1 MTDNQQNQ
9 PVLSAPFS
17 WAGDTDKG
25 RERDE
30 NQDAFHVE
38 PELALFLIS
47 DGMGGH
53 RGGAIASKIV
63 TEDLP
68 VMVENMLHKL
78 GSQSPRALRRI
89 FKKTII
95 EQSRQLRLE
104 STSETGYKD
113 MGATL
118 AMALLRQRRAYIAN
132 LGDSRI
138 YLLRSGKLR
147 QLTQDHSVISEL
159 INSGKIQPH
168 QADNHEAQGQITHYV
183 GMEEKVIPFVRSL
196 ALKKSDRLLLCTD
209 GLTDMLDDSV
219 IKQILQQNPDCRTAC
234 AALIKQANAAGGH
247 DNITAIVVDWS

>member
-1 MTDNQQNQ
+1 MTDNQLTQ

-30 NQDAFHVE
+30 NQDAFHAE

-53 RGGAIASKIV
+53 QGGAIASKIV

-68 VMVENMLHKL
+68 VMVENMLHRL
-78 GSQSPRALRRI
+78 RSHSSRALRRI

-138 YLLRSGKLR
+138 YLLRNGKLG

-159 INSGKIQPH
+159 INSGTIQPH
-168 QADNHEAQGQITHYV
+168 QAENHEAQGQITHYV
-183 GMEEKVIPFVRSL
+183 GMEEKVIPFVRSF
-196 ALKKSDRLLLCTD
+196 ALKKADRLLLCTD
-209 GLTDMLDDSV
+209 GLTNMLDDSV
-219 IKQILQQNPDCRTAC
+219 IKEILQQNPDCRTTC

-247 DNITAIVVDWS
+247 DNITAIVVNWH